1 MSWLLH
7 GMRHAS
13 AGRQRRRPPR
23 QWRLCRGFI
32 LVLAFSVVSQAHVQD
47 LLRRRPPHPHLSWLY
62 RKVRQDSSTSGCR
75 IPYESHIM
83 HLAYKQGGATNN
95 SSVPK
100 SVHEPLFTSSPAPS
114 PPVSTPE
121 AEAFPEAPTPA
132 LLTDY
137 PSRPRR
143 SKARLLRDAVF
154 PIYGREVH
162 KFFSMGMIKFLI
174 VFVLTITRDVK
185 DTLIVTS
192 CGAESIAFLKVYG
205 VLPAAAAFTVAYSKM
220 SNALSKDAL
229 YYALVAP
236 FFLFY
241 LLFDLV
247 IYPRRHQLHPTAT
260 ATSFQGLSY
269 LLGLYNNWTFAL
281 YYIVSEIYSSVSI
294 GLLFWQFAN
303 DVITVDEA
311 KRFYP
316 LFGQLS
322 SVAPIIAGQ
331 CVARVADGGDFGG
344 SLRILTGLTTLC
356 GMGIMVLYHYCS
368 RLVQKEASDGLL
380 TSHMVKNLQQ
390 SRPRPQLSLQES
402 ASFLL
407 GSQYLRYMAVLVLGF
422 GLAINFTDILW
433 KSMVKDYFPDKLA
446 YQRFMGF
453 YSSTVGATTFVV
465 IFFGSNIVK
474 HLGWRIGALA
484 TPVMMAALAVPFFA
498 AIFLKGFGASSKR
511 TALLAVGA
519 GALMSVLSKA
529 TKYALFDPTT
539 QMAYIPLDEESKSKG
554 KAAIDVLGS
563 RVGKSLGALLLQACV
578 MVFGSALR
586 ASYVVGGMFYAVIF
600 SWIFSANNLAGLFQE
615 LTERPRKYGA
625 GSGLASG
632 STDSGGG
639 KGGAGSDSSG
649 ASTDGSGSGPTP
661 VAAAQEVPQEVPA
674 EVPPSSSAPSAF
686 LDGGLNPHIAPPPI
700 EGREEGSEEGEEGEG
715 GGEGEGR
722 CGPLEGEGEAIAI
735 PSTEFMQSVASQG
748 AERDMSL
755 PRSTDPSPPSFHSSG
770 PGTAPSQDSS
780 SFPAP

>member
-1 MSWLLH
+1 MLIRISLH
-7 GMRHAS
+7 SHTRTKG
-13 AGRQRRRPPR
+13 GETN
-23 QWRLCRGFI
+23 
-32 LVLAFSVVSQAHVQD
+32 
-47 LLRRRPPHPHLSWLY
+47 
-62 RKVRQDSSTSGCR
+62 STSTPE
-75 IPYESHIM
+75 IIEEPAI
-83 HLAYKQGGATNN
+83 A
-95 SSVPK
+95 VP
-100 SVHEPLFTSSPAPS
+100 PS
-114 PPVSTPE
+114 PPSIPSTTSTT
-121 AEAFPEAPTPA
+121 APASP
-132 LLTDY
+132 LL
-137 PSRPRR
+137 PPLSSSKPPRR
-143 SKARLLRDAVF
+143 SKRLVFRDAVF
-154 PIYGREVH
+154 PIYGREVR

-220 SNALSKDAL
+220 SNTLSKDAL

-236 FFLFY
+236 FFIFY

-247 IYPRRHQLHPTAT
+247 IYPRRHQLHPAAT

-322 SVAPIIAGQ
+322 SIAPIIAGQ
-331 CVARVADGGDFGG
+331 CVARVASHGDFGA
-344 SLRILTGLTTLC
+344 SLRVLTVLTTLC
-356 GMGIMVLYHYCS
+356 GIGIMILYRYCS
-368 RLVQKEASDGLL
+368 LLVQKEAEDGLL
-380 TSHMVKNLQQ
+380 DSSMVKNLQQ
-390 SRPRPQLSLQES
+390 RRPRPQLSLQES
-402 ASFLL
+402 STFLL
-407 GSQYLRYMAVLVLGF
+407 NSQYLRYMAVLVLGF

-484 TPVMMAALAVPFFA
+484 TPVMMAFLAIPFFG
-498 AIFLKGFGASSKR
+498 AIFLKGFGASTKK
-511 TALLAVGA
+511 TALLAVGT

-578 MVFGSALR
+578 VVFGSAIR
-586 ASYVVGGMFYAVIF
+586 ASYVVGGMFYMVII
-600 SWIFSANNLAGLFQE
+600 SWIYSANNLATMFE
-615 LTERPRKYGA
+615 ALTERPPR
-625 GSGLASG
+625 SS
-632 STDSGGG
+632 SSSSSSSSGGSS
-639 KGGAGSDSSG
+639 SDF
-649 ASTDGSGSGPTP
+649 PTPPSPPMPRFAP
-661 VAAAQEVPQEVPA
+661 VAAVQEGEVPA
-674 EVPPSSSAPSAF
+674 EVPPSSSSVPPSF
-686 LDGGLNPHIAPPPI
+686 LVGGLNPHIAPPPI
-700 EGREEGSEEGEEGEG
+700 QGGNGGEEEESEDEGRGDVSVVENEGNAAAAAFDALDEPEPAAAAAGEEEEEELLSSSPSAAGEG
-715 GGEGEGR
+715 AAASTLT
-722 CGPLEGEGEAIAI
+722 PPPAAFD
-735 PSTEFMQSVASQG
+735 STEAS
-748 AERDMSL
+748 E
-755 PRSTDPSPPSFHSSG
+755 SFH
-770 PGTAPSQDSS
+770 PPPPPPP
-780 SFPAP
+780 PAPI

>member
-1 MSWLLH
+1 
-7 GMRHAS
+7 
-13 AGRQRRRPPR
+13 
-23 QWRLCRGFI
+23 
-32 LVLAFSVVSQAHVQD
+32 
-47 LLRRRPPHPHLSWLY
+47 
-62 RKVRQDSSTSGCR
+62 
-75 IPYESHIM
+75 
-83 HLAYKQGGATNN
+83 
-95 SSVPK
+95 
-100 SVHEPLFTSSPAPS
+100 
-114 PPVSTPE
+114 
-121 AEAFPEAPTPA
+121 
-132 LLTDY
+132 
-137 PSRPRR
+137 
-143 SKARLLRDAVF
+143 
-154 PIYGREVH
+154 
-162 KFFSMGMIKFLI
+162 MGMIKFLI

-220 SNALSKDAL
+220 SNSLSKDAL

-236 FFLFY
+236 FFIFY

-247 IYPRRHQLHPTAT
+247 IYPRRHQLHPAAT

-322 SVAPIIAGQ
+322 SIAPIIAGQ
-331 CVARVADGGDFGG
+331 CVARVADGGDFGA
-344 SLRILTGLTTLC
+344 SLRVLTVLTTLC
-356 GMGIMVLYHYCS
+356 GVGIMILYRYCS
-368 RLVQKEASDGLL
+368 LLVQKEAEDGLL
-380 TSHMVKNLQQ
+380 DSSMVKNLQQ
-390 SRPRPQLSLQES
+390 RRPRPQLSLQES
-402 ASFLL
+402 TSFLL
-407 GSQYLRYMAVLVLGF
+407 RSQYLRYMAVLVLGF

-498 AIFLKGFGASSKR
+498 AIFLKGFGASTKR

-578 MVFGSALR
+578 VVFGSAIR
-586 ASYVVGGMFYAVIF
+586 ASYVVGGMFYMVIF
-600 SWIFSANNLAGLFQE
+600 SWIFSANNLATMFEE
-615 LTERPRKYGA
+615 LTERPPR
-625 GSGLASG
+625 SSSG
-632 STDSGGG
+632 SS
-639 KGGAGSDSSG
+639 SSG
-649 ASTDGSGSGPTP
+649 SSDYPTPSAPIKPMPRFAP
-661 VAAAQEVPQEVPA
+661 VAAVQEEGAHEVPA

-686 LDGGLNPHIAPPPI
+686 LVGGLNPHIAPPPI
-700 EGREEGSEEGEEGEG
+700 GAGGEVEAESEDEDEGEEGFALAQDEG
-715 GGEGEGR
+715 SAAAAAFGAFDEVEPAAAAAKDEEGV
-722 CGPLEGEGEAIAI
+722 PSSPAAAAASTLAPPPSAFD
-735 PSTEFMQSVASQG
+735 STEAS
-748 AERDMSL
+748 ESFH
-755 PRSTDPSPPSFHSSG
+755 PPPSPHS
-770 PGTAPSQDSS
+770 P
-780 SFPAP
+780 PAPV

>member
-1 MSWLLH
+1 MSSPPTITHVCLPPLVTMRGGPRQQRMWLLFLLLSLIF
-7 GMRHAS
+7 HATH
-13 AGRQRRRPPR
+13 ARPHD
-23 QWRLCRGFI
+23 
-32 LVLAFSVVSQAHVQD
+32 V
-47 LLRRRPPHPHLSWLY
+47 LRRRPPLPSLWLY
-62 RKVRQDSSTSGCR
+62 RN
-75 IPYESHIM
+75 
-83 HLAYKQGGATNN
+83 GGEANI
-95 SSVPK
+95 
-100 SVHEPLFTSSPAPS
+100 TSSPEIHGEHTVAVPPPS
-114 PPVSTPE
+114 STASTSPLLPSVSHSK
-121 AEAFPEAPTPA
+121 
-132 LLTDY
+132 
-137 PSRPRR
+137 PSRR
-143 SKARLLRDAVF
+143 SKRLVFRDAVF
-154 PIYGREVH
+154 PIYGREVR

-205 VLPAAAAFTVAYSKM
+205 VLPAAAAFTIAYSKM
-220 SNALSKDAL
+220 SNSLSKDAL

-236 FFLFY
+236 FFIFY
-241 LLFDLV
+241 LLFDLI
-247 IYPRRHQLHPTAT
+247 IYPRRHQLHPAAT

-322 SVAPIIAGQ
+322 SIAPIIAGQ
-331 CVARVADGGDFGG
+331 CVARVASNGDFGA
-344 SLRILTGLTTLC
+344 SLRVLTILTSLC
-356 GMGIMVLYHYCS
+356 GVGIMILYRYCS
-368 RLVQKEASDGLL
+368 LLVDKEARDGLL
-380 TSHMVKNLQQ
+380 DSSMVQNLQQ
-390 SRPRPQLSLQES
+390 RRPRPQLSLQES
-402 ASFLL
+402 SAFLL
-407 GSQYLRYMAVLVLGF
+407 NSQYLRYMAVLVLGF

-446 YQRFMGF
+446 YQRFMGY

-484 TPVMMAALAVPFFA
+484 TPVMMALLAIPFFG
-498 AIFLKGFGASSKR
+498 AIFLKGFGASTKK

-578 MVFGSALR
+578 VVFGSAIR
-586 ASYVVGGMFYAVIF
+586 ASYVVGGMFYVVIF
-600 SWIFSANNLAGLFQE
+600 SWVYSANNLATMFE
-615 LTERPRKYGA
+615 ALTERSPR
-625 GSGLASG
+625 SSSSSSSSS
-632 STDSGGG
+632 STSS
-639 KGGAGSDSSG
+639 SDNSSG
-649 ASTDGSGSGPTP
+649 DFPSPLFPAMPRFAP
-661 VAAAQEVPQEVPA
+661 VAAVQEGEMPA
-674 EVPPSSSAPSAF
+674 EVPPSSSSVPPSF
-686 LDGGLNPHIAPPPI
+686 LAGGLNPHIAPPPVSR
-700 EGREEGSEEGEEGEG
+700 GGEEEDSDDEVREG
-715 GGEGEGR
+715 LSSIGYEGNAAAASFVALDESNAAAAGAATAKEEEELLLSQ
-722 CGPLEGEGEAIAI
+722 PAASESVA
-735 PSTEFMQSVASQG
+735 PTHTPPPTTFDSTEEASVS
-748 AERDMSL
+748 SHPPPPL
-755 PRSTDPSPPSFHSSG
+755 PPPTPF
-770 PGTAPSQDSS
+770 
-780 SFPAP
+780 